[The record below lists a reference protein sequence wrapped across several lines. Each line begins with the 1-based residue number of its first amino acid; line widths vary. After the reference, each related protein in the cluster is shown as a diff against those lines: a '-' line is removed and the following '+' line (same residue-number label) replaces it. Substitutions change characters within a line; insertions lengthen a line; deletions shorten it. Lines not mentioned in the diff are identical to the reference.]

1 MILILPKA
9 KDERRSRDPPRSP
22 GRRGGTAR
30 GSVLCR
36 RDRAPRPLPDAR
48 PARPRTVEALLRAIA
63 HQQLHGKAA
72 EAILGRFIAL
82 FPGSPFPTSAH
93 VLAADPTRFR
103 AAGLSASKIAAI
115 LDLCTRHSAGE
126 VPNLAVAT
134 KMSNEEL
141 IASLIKIRGIGRWTV
156 EMLLIFGLGRSD
168 ILPVDDFG
176 VREGYRKAARLDTQ
190 PKPAALA
197 AIGAAWAPW
206 RSFASW
212 YLWQAAAVQWNP

>member
-1 MILILPKA
+1 MSVDPAIHPEAPAAAAALRADPFFAAVI
-9 KDERRSRDPPRSP
+9 ERLGPCRMPAPH
-22 GRRGGTAR
+22 GRE
-30 GSVLCR
+30 
-36 RDRAPRPLPDAR
+36 PF
-48 PARPRTVEALLRAIA
+48 EALLRAIA